1 MKKIYILTFKKTLQQ
16 IQIQPDT
23 NGIGKIIYYLK
34 NDSVVIVINLYS
46 IYIYIYINKIVV
58 VIKG

>member
-1 MKKIYILTFKKTLQQ
+1 MKKVYILTFILFFLTFKKTLQQQ

-46 IYIYIYINKIVV
+46 IYIYIYK
-58 VIKG
+58 